1 MLRYVR
7 HLHYTVRTVRV
18 AVSTTLLCHWV
29 VLCYVRSLEDKAKS
43 HNTHSNGSSRT
54 GHFRKQYT
62 PSCWPFLCLFSTYM
76 YTWARNYLNATR
88 IKENEFDCIDA
99 RGTIAEVGFTTFT
112 LGKNDLHTAQ
122 MQSTQVYHLCEVP
135 ALKWRRRT
143 LQSLN
148 PLANKFANFDS
159 SKAWKLPKHSRPQ
172 MGYLVLCTPKV

>member
-1 MLRYVR
+1 MVR
-7 HLHYTVRTVRV
+7 PGPVISESSTHLH
-18 AVSTTLLCHWV
+18 A
-29 VLCYVRSLEDKAKS
+29 
-43 HNTHSNGSSRT
+43 
-54 GHFRKQYT
+54 GHF
-62 PSCWPFLCLFSTYM
+62 FACLVHTC
-76 YTWARNYLNATR
+76 THELGI